1 MVNKQDMAL
10 ETILNSESV
19 SIHVFLFENNFLKE
33 YVTCSDITN
42 TNRQETIQKT

>member
-19 SIHVFLFENNFLKE
+19 SIHVF
-33 YVTCSDITN
+33 SI
-42 TNRQETIQKT
+42 